1 MMEYALI
8 NYFKTLLHLH
18 PQKKEYIY
26 FNPEGDFQDI
36 RGFAPIEDY
45 SFVVFSF
52 YCLIVGALLF
62 MGIRWFYHRS
72 QWYKTKQTKRLA
84 KEYLLGFNEMDAKS
98 YAYLFSKWS
107 PYLVTPQTQEFCQFI
122 SIHLK
127 RYKYVKESGVLSE
140 NEKNAIR
147 HFLGCSQ

>member
-1 MMEYALI
+1 
-8 NYFKTLLHLH
+8 
-18 PQKKEYIY
+18 
-26 FNPEGDFQDI
+26 
-36 RGFAPIEDY
+36 
-45 SFVVFSF
+45 
-52 YCLIVGALLF
+52 

>member
-18 PQKKEYIY
+18 PQEKEYLY

-36 RGFAPIEDY
+36 RGFSPIEDY
-45 SFVVFSF
+45 SLVVFSLYF
-52 YCLIVGALLF
+52 LIASTVLF
-62 MGIRWFYHRS
+62 IIIRWFYHRS
-72 QWYKTKQTKRLA
+72 AWYQTKQRRILA
-84 KEYLLGFNEMDAKS
+84 KKYLLGFSYMDAKS

-107 PYLVTPQTQEFCQFI
+107 PHLVTPQTQDLNDLI
-122 SIHLK
+122 SEHLK
-127 RYKYVKESGVLSE
+127 HYKYVKESGVLSE

-147 HFLGCSQ
+147 HFLGCSK